1 MEAGIEGFSVDE
13 KYRYVNTKSN
23 PENIRAAV
31 FKGVVLKIDIVITS
45 YCNTICVAAVLVADT
60 T

>member
-1 MEAGIEGFSVDE
+1 MICLRTLKKYYYNLLVKWIMEAVIEGFSVDE

-31 FKGVVLKIDIVITS
+31 FKGVV
-45 YCNTICVAAVLVADT
+45 
-60 T
+60 